1 VIYLITF
8 AVAATRTAAQPGLW
22 MVHTMCL
29 ERRFWTRIWHVPRS
43 RSKAWTSLRI
53 IWTVCAAMP
62 YEAITRIDWWGRR
75 FRQGAA

>member
-1 VIYLITF
+1 
-8 AVAATRTAAQPGLW
+8 
-22 MVHTMCL
+22 
-29 ERRFWTRIWHVPRS
+29 VPRS